1 MKKIE
6 TSRFGKI
13 EIEKKRIITFPEG
26 LIGFPDEKEYAIL
39 EHKPGSP
46 FFWLQSMEQPELAFV
61 MTDPFLL
68 KQDYLQDLSP
78 DEAGH
83 FEKKNGADIVVFV
96 LLTIPPGN
104 VNGMTANLLGPLVID
119 SETRQ
124 GKQVILANSGYD
136 TRFPVIAGTS

>member
-6 TSRFGKI
+6 TSRFGEI

-46 FFWLQSMEQPELAFV
+46 FYWLQSTEQPELAFV
-61 MTDPFLL
+61 MTNPFLL
-68 KQDYLQDLSP
+68 KQDYLQDLLP
-78 DEAGH
+78 DEAIH
-83 FEKKNGADIVVFV
+83 FETKNGADIVVFV
-96 LLTIPPGN
+96 LITIPPGDIN
-104 VNGMTANLLGPLVID
+104 NMTANLLGPLIID

-124 GKQVILANSGYD
+124 GKQVILANSGYEA
-136 TRFPVIAGTS
+136 RFPVLSASS

>member
-13 EIEKKRIITFPEG
+13 EIEKNRLINFPEG

-46 FFWLQSMEQPELAFV
+46 FYWLQSTEQPALAFV

-78 DEAGH
+78 DEASH
-83 FEKKNGADIVVFV
+83 FEKRNGADIVVFV

-104 VNGMTANLLGPLVID
+104 INSMTANLLGPLIID
-119 SETRQ
+119 ADTHQ

-136 TRFPVIAGTS
+136 TRFPVLSGSS

>member
-13 EIEKKRIITFPEG
+13 EIEGLRIITFPEG
-26 LIGFPDEKEYAIL
+26 LIGFPDEREYAIL

-46 FFWLQSMEQPELAFV
+46 FYWLQSTEQPELAFV

-78 DEAGH
+78 DEAHH

-104 VNGMTANLLGPLVID
+104 IDNMTANLLGPLVID

-136 TRFPVIAGTS
+136 TRFPVLSDSS